1 MSNPPAPSTVAL
13 PGLLPPG
20 ATAMIQTPQEFAQFT
35 AAAVKACWDPDLAAG
50 HRTGKAD
57 AYLSADPRPRDLSLG
72 RMPAQ

>member
-1 MSNPPAPSTVAL
+1 
-13 PGLLPPG
+13 
-20 ATAMIQTPQEFAQFT
+20 MIQTPQEFAQFT